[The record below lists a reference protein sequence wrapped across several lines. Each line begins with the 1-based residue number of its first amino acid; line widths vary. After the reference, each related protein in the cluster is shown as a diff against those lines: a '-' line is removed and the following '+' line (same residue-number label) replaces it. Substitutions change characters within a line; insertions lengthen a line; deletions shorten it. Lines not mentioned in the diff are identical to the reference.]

1 MKMNECCECIN
12 HYDDHH
18 QKDDDNNQKDDDN
31 HQKDDDHHQ
40 KDDDNYQKDD
50 AKSCC
55 AQIERDSITHW
66 LAC

>member
-1 MKMNECCECIN
+1 MAIRAP
-12 HYDDHH
+12 DGA
-18 QKDDDNNQKDDDN
+18 NNQKDDDN
-31 HQKDDDHHQ
+31 YQKDDDHH
-40 KDDDNYQKDD
+40 QKDD